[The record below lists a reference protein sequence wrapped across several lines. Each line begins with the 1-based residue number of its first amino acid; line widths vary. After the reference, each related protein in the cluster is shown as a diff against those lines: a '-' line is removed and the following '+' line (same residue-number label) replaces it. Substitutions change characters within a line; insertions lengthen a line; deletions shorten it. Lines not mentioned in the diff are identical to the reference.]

1 MFFTDIFTMW
11 FNFTIDDDRFMPIEL
26 DVINTTVPLEII
38 FYKNGGLDNDGYV
51 ILGDVFS
58 SELLLLDLTFTIE
71 GKMPLEYFFIF
82 LTKEY
87 IFTKNWINHCFIYRY
102 SEHYTIFW
110 ILFKPN
116 KGLCKWYRRRIEW
129 SACSQVVRIW
139 GLVREMNPH
148 DRVIRPHW

>member
-1 MFFTDIFTMW
+1 MISILQFAEMFFTDIFTMW

-71 GKMPLEYFFIF
+71 GNMPLEYFYF
-82 LTKEY
+82 LIKEY
-87 IFTKNWINHCFIYRY
+87 IFTKNWISVSFI
-102 SEHYTIFW
+102 ET
-110 ILFKPN
+110 PN
-116 KGLCKWYRRRIEW
+116 ITLSLNTLNLIKGCVNDTEGELSDLHAVRSLEFGGLSGRWTHIE
-129 SACSQVVRIW
+129 
-139 GLVREMNPH
+139 
-148 DRVIRPHW
+148 